1 VTLVGDA
8 IHCMVPAGIGAAVAL
23 RDAALLTRRLADAR
37 DRGLPLV
44 EAVHAYE
51 AEMLRYG
58 FEAVA
63 AAAKQAGLTTTQKVT
78 RGGR

>member
-1 VTLVGDA
+1 MLGTPDDVSGLDGS
-8 IHCMVPAGIGAAVAL
+8 GL
-23 RDAALLTRRLADAR
+23 RDAVLERVADWHPRLSRRLTDAR

-58 FEAVA
+58 FAAVA
-63 AAAKQAGLTTTQKVT
+63 AAAKQAGLTTT
-78 RGGR
+78 